1 MLLSL
6 LQLERTRTQGKI
18 GGN

>member
-1 MLLSL
+1 
-6 LQLERTRTQGKI
+6 LQEPENTRTQGKI